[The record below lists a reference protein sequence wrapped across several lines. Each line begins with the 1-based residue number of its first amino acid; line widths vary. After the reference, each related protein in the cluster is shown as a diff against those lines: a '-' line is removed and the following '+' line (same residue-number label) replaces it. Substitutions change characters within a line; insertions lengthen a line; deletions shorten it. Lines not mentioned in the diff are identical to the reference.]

1 MTLRKGLLAATMLA
15 LPMAAN
21 AQPVNGVYIGAG
33 VGANF
38 RSQSNFD
45 KIQGN
50 FQTDTGYVALGSVGW
65 GFGNGLRLEVEGNYR
80 YNNGNRGVPGPR
92 ANTAT
97 SGGNTTTV
105 TSIYGQAGELAQYGV
120 MVNALYDFNM
130 GWPIV
135 PYVGVGVG
143 AGWSD
148 ISNVRGVVATRS
160 GPTGQTSGA
169 GVSTASTTYTINDTS
184 VQFAYQAIVGA
195 AYSLGAMLPGLAL
208 TGEFRFYGTLY
219 PSFNIAQTR
228 TSGPA
233 PGPALSVPSQVTM
246 NNNYNYSLLIGLRYN
261 FGVAPPPPPAP
272 PVVAPPPVARTFLVF
287 FDWDRADLTTRAKE
301 IIAEAAN
308 ASRTVQTTRIEV
320 QGHADRSGSD
330 AYNMRLSR
338 RRADNVAAELVRRG
352 VARNIITI
360 QAFGESRPLVPTADG
375 VREPQNR
382 RVEIILR

>member
-21 AQPVNGVYIGAG
+21 AQPVTGLYIGAG

-38 RSQSNFD
+38 RMDADLD
-45 KIQGN
+45 KVN
-50 FQTDTGYVALGSVGW
+50 STYKTQTGWVALGSVGW
-65 GFGNGLRLEVEGNYR
+65 GFGNGLRLELEGNYR
-80 YNNGNRGVPGPR
+80 YNDGNSLVVRT
-92 ANTAT
+92 ANSVT

-105 TSIYGQAGELAQYGV
+105 TRNVGQSGHASTYGV

-130 GWPIV
+130 GWPVV

-143 AGWSD
+143 MGWSEIGGARNI
-148 ISNVRGVVATRS
+148 ISTRS
-160 GPTGQTSGA
+160 SGTGNAT
-169 GVSTASTTYTINDTS
+169 TTYTINDTS
-184 VQFAYQAIVGA
+184 AQFAYQAIAGLS
-195 AYSLGAMLPGLAL
+195 YSLGAMVPGLAL
-208 TGEFRFYGTLY
+208 TGEYRFYGTLD
-219 PSFNIAQTR
+219 PSFNV
-228 TSGPA
+228 TSVRNSGAAPVPA
-233 PGPALSVPSQVTM
+233 VPVPASISM
-246 NNNYNYSLLIGLRYN
+246 SNYNHSLLIGVRYN
-261 FGVAPPPPPAP
+261 FGVAPPPPPPAP
-272 PVVAPPPVARTFLVF
+272 PVQPQAVARTYLVF
-287 FDWDRADLTTRAKE
+287 FDWDRADLTTRARE